1 MGLNGIKVPHHK
13 DTQFTKTISFKVPQ
27 KVKLPLSQ
35 HMGAPCDALVKV
47 GEQVKVGQK
56 IGETD
61 AFMSTPLHCSVSGK
75 VVAISDYL
83 LGNGRVCKAIE
94 IETDGLQTVSE
105 EVKAPIVTDKASFIE
120 AVRESG
126 CCGLGGAGF
135 PTHVKFRY
143 DENKTPI
150 DTLIINAAECEPYIT
165 ADYREMIEFSEDIID
180 GIELVLKYLGIK
192 RCFIGIEDNKPQ
204 AIKKLKK
211 MVENN
216 DHIGVKPL
224 KASYPQGAEKVIA
237 YNTTGRIIGEG
248 ELPSNQGVMVMNVST
263 VSFISKYM
271 KTGMPLI
278 SKRLTVAGDLVKNP
292 CNGYAIL
299 GTATSD
305 ILSECDTDTENI
317 KKLISGGPMMGM
329 CLYDIDTPVVKTNNA
344 ILALSEKAVVIKEQ
358 TNCIRC
364 GRCIDACPLN
374 LMPTQIEKAYDAK
387 NVEKLKKLNVT
398 LCMNC
403 GSCSYVCPANRNLAE
418 KNQLAK
424 ALIPRK

>member
-1 MGLNGIKVPHHK
+1 MGLNCIKVPHYK
-13 DTQFTKTISFKVPQ
+13 DTQFTKTISFNVPQ

-35 HMGAPCDALVKV
+35 HMGAPCNALVKK
-47 GEQVKVGQK
+47 GDEVKVGQK
-56 IGETD
+56 IGDTD
-61 AFMSTPLHCSVSGK
+61 AFMSAPIHSSVSGK
-75 VVAISDYL
+75 VTAISDYL
-83 LGNGRVCKAIE
+83 LANGRTCKAIE
-94 IETDGLQTVSE
+94 IETDGLQTISE
-105 EVKAPIVTDKASFIE
+105 EVKPPVVSDKASFLT

-135 PTHVKFRY
+135 PTHVKLNF
-143 DENKTPI
+143 DKKKTPI

-165 ADYREMIEFSEDIID
+165 ADYREMIEFPEDIIN
-180 GIELVLKYLGIK
+180 GIELVLKYLEIK

-204 AIKKLKK
+204 AIKKLRK
-211 MVENN
+211 MVEGN
-216 DHIGVKPL
+216 DHIGVKSL
-224 KASYPQGAEKVIA
+224 KASYPQGAEKVIT

-248 ELPSNQGVMVMNVST
+248 QLPSHQGVIVMNVST

-292 CNGYAIL
+292 CNGFALL
-299 GTATSD
+299 GTPTSQ
-305 ILSECDTDTENI
+305 ILNECNTDTENI

-344 ILALSEKAVVIKEQ
+344 VLALSEKAVVIKEQ

-364 GRCIDACPLN
+364 GRCIQACPLD
-374 LMPTQIEKAYDAK
+374 LMPTGFEKAYDSR
-387 NVEKLKKLNVT
+387 NVPMLKKLKVN

-403 GSCSYVCPANRNLAE
+403 GSCSYVCPANRDLAE

-424 ALIPRK
+424 ALIANK